1 MFKIGDKV
9 KHKTCAPEE
18 IGIVQD
24 VVGYDHYVIKWSDTG
39 YSTDNADSLEP
50 IQQKRIY
57 LAGPM
62 SGIPYFNFPAFHR
75 AAAEL
80 RAQGYHVFNP
90 AETDNESVKL
100 NETGDEVEAAKHGF
114 CRRRALAEDTQW
126 IALHADAIALLPGWE
141 KSSGARAEY
150 ALAEA
155 LGLGV
160 ILL

>member
-1 MFKIGDKV
+1 MRKIK
-9 KHKTCAPEE
+9 C
-18 IGIVQD
+18 
-24 VVGYDHYVIKWSDTG
+24 
-39 YSTDNADSLEP
+39 
-50 IQQKRIY
+50 Y

-90 AETDNESVKL
+90 AESDNESVKL

-141 KSSGARAEY
+141 KSSGARAEL
-150 ALAEA
+150 ALAQA
-155 LGLGV
+155 LGLKE
-160 ILL
+160 IYL